1 MKLIE
6 KNCETIYKINI
17 KSLIHNINHFRS
29 YLRNKNTKIMIMA
42 KAFSYGSGIFQ
53 LLNTYKFKNIDYL
66 GVAYINEGIQLRN
79 KGIKLPIL
87 VMNPN
92 PEMFNLMIEYSLE
105 PVIYSFRILNKLL
118 FFLKKIDISYYIHLK
133 IDTGM
138 HRLGFL
144 KSDITNLIY
153 LLDNNKKLIIKS
165 IFSHLAA
172 SENKKEK
179 EFTIKQINLYNDI
192 YKYIVNFLG
201 YFPMRHILNT
211 SGIINFPEAQYDMV
225 RLGLGFYGISYDKKI
240 QDKLKI
246 IGKLTTVI
254 SQIKILKLGDTVGY
268 GRKFFVKQPTRI
280 ATLPIGYAD
289 GIDRRLG
296 YGNGYVVINNYK
308 SYIIGEICMDMIM
321 VNINDINC
329 NEGDKVTI
337 FGRFPTINELAN
349 ICNTNT
355 YELLTSISN
364 RIRRIYSFF

>member
-6 KNCETIYKINI
+6 KNSQTLYKINI
-17 KSLIHNINHFRS
+17 KSLIHNLNYFRS
-29 YLRNKNTKIMIMA
+29 YIKQNTKIMIMA
-42 KAFSYGSGIFQ
+42 KAFSYGTGIFQ
-53 LLNTYKFKNIDYL
+53 LLNNFKIKNIDYL

-79 KGIKLPIL
+79 EGIKIPIL

-92 PEMFNLMIEYSLE
+92 PENLELMINYSLE
-105 PVIYSFRILNKLL
+105 PGIYSFHLLNKLL
-118 FFLKKIDISYYIHLK
+118 YDLKKIKLHKLYPIHLK

-144 KSDITNLIY
+144 KSDIKNLGY
-153 LLDNNKKLIIKS
+153 LLNNNNRLIVKS

-179 EFTIKQINLYNDI
+179 EFTIYQINLYNYI
-192 YKYIVNFLG
+192 YKYLVKILG

-211 SGIINFPEAQYDMV
+211 AGIINFPEAQYDMV
-225 RLGLGFYGISYDKKI
+225 RLGLGFYGISSDKKI
-240 QDKLKI
+240 QNKLKI
-246 IGKLTTVI
+246 IGELTTSI

-268 GRKFFVKQPTRI
+268 GRKFLIKQPTRI

-296 YGNGYVVINNYK
+296 DGNGYVVINNYK
-308 SYIIGEICMDMIM
+308 SYIIGEVCMDMIM
-321 VNINDINC
+321 VNINNINC

-337 FGRFPTINELAN
+337 FGKNPRINELAY
-349 ICNTNT
+349 ICNTNP
-355 YELLTSISN
+355 YEILTSISN
-364 RIRRIYSFF
+364 RVKRIFL